1 MKTVGGYF
9 KLSLK
14 RCAKVFPFLMVVSLA
29 LAIAISMILSGM
41 MKMAEADEKNQRFKI
56 GLVGES
62 DSMYLDFGVSAL
74 KTLDSSRYTV
84 DIIEMTEEEAQK
96 KINNSEISAY
106 VVLTDEFIE
115 NAASGKLGK
124 VKYVT
129 TAGSV
134 DLVSIFKTELT
145 KAVSEL
151 LYETQKG
158 IFGLKKA
165 LNEAGGSDKTRDYM
179 TDISFEYVAEIINRT
194 DFYEVEVI
202 GVGDG
207 LSFNSYLLCGFG
219 TLLFLLMGL
228 SLVPIFAKT
237 DKTFFRVL
245 ASRSINA
252 PSQILAEFISYFL
265 MIYAVLAV
273 ILLGLSAVPEVSTIF
288 PELARFRGTADVL
301 LILIKLAPFVFV
313 ISSYQFLLFGLTSGI
328 ASGILMQFLA
338 AVFMGYVTGCIYPIS
353 FLPDSIS
360 RITSFLPSAAARS
373 YTSSIVS
380 GEVNQDSLLLALAW
394 GIVFLLISIV
404 VRNRKILGLGG
415 KRR

>member
-1 MKTVGGYF
+1 MKNMGGYF

-14 RCAKVFPFLMVVSLA
+14 RCAKAFPFLMAVSLA

-41 MKMAEADEKNQRFKI
+41 MKIAEADEKNQRFKI

-62 DSMYLDFGVSAL
+62 DSMYLDFGISAL

-84 DIIEMTEEEAQK
+84 DIIEMTEEEAIQ
-96 KINNSEISAY
+96 KINKAKISAY

-134 DLVSIFKTELT
+134 GLVSIFKTELT
-145 KAVSEL
+145 KAVSEI
-151 LYETQKG
+151 LYESQKG
-158 IFGLKKA
+158 VFGLEKA
-165 LNEAGGSDKTRDYM
+165 LDEAGGSDKALDYM
-179 TDISFEYVAEIINRT
+179 NDMSFEYVAKIINRT
-194 DFYEVEVI
+194 DFYELEVI

-207 LSFNSYLLCGFG
+207 LSFNSYLLCGLG

-245 ASRSINA
+245 SSRSINA
-252 PSQILAEFISYFL
+252 PSQIIAEFISYFL

-273 ILLGLSAVPEVSTIF
+273 ILLGLSFVPEVSTIF
-288 PELARFRGTADVL
+288 PELARFRGAEDVL
-301 LILIKLAPFVFV
+301 SVLLKLAPFVFV

-338 AVFMGYVTGCIYPIS
+338 AVFMGYITGCIYPIS
-353 FLPDSIS
+353 FLPDAFSKL
-360 RITSFLPSAAARS
+360 TSFLPSAAARS
-373 YTSSIVS
+373 YASSLVS
-380 GEVNQDSLLLALAW
+380 GETNQDSLLFSLLW
-394 GIVFLLISIV
+394 GVAFLLISIV
-404 VRNRKILGLGG
+404 VRKRKILGLGG
-415 KRR
+415 KGK